1 MKGKLLLFIAGILF
15 IVTIG
20 IQQIYKK
27 NLLKRL
33 KVIENSASKWDYQ
46 LAILDFFEKRLVLPP
61 NLDSLISYLTNYEM
75 DLELTFIDPYLS
87 NGKYLHYIP
96 LLDSSDVI
104 SGYALLSAGP
114 DKRINNN
121 QNTLKN
127 SQLGQLE
134 LYNNTLLNVTK
145 NNKFEMFNLQ
155 STFLDRVFGKKD
167 IGIFRF
173 YTEEYYRYPYHTEYE
188 IDSLLKKIWTEN
200 ISKSGV
206 FRSSSYRFKIPDGS
220 KFLENDGKIMTN
232 IEYGE
237 YLIVCTL
244 VKQKYSIER
253 FTSVEGM
260 SMLGILKNVDV
271 NSKIVEFTA
280 CYICED

>member
-1 MKGKLLLFIAGILF
+1 MKGKLFLFIAGILF